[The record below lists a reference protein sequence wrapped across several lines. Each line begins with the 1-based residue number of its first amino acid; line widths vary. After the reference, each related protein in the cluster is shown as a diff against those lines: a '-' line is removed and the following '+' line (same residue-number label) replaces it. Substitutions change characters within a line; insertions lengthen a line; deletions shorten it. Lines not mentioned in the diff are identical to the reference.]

1 MCLSPL
7 QQQSRELVM
16 VHLAL
21 PGTNCSLHSCQ
32 TLWHLQL
39 LPKRHLGTEEPSPAC
54 KAWQGS
60 FVEQIRMKVL
70 HMSIGF

>member
-1 MCLSPL
+1 
-7 QQQSRELVM
+7 M

-21 PGTNCSLHSCQ
+21 PGTNCSLHSWQ
-32 TLWHLQL
+32 MLRHLQL
-39 LPKRHLGTEEPSPAC
+39 LPERHLGIEEPSPAC

-60 FVEQIRMKVL
+60 FVEQIGMKVL